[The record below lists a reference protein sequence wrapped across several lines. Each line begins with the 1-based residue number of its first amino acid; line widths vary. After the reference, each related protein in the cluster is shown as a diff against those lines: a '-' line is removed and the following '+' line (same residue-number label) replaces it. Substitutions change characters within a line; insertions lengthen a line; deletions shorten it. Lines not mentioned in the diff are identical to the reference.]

1 MTVINFFIHL
11 FIPHH
16 SNNQKPK
23 LLHPSTLIIIAFL
36 LSFLQIF
43 LHFLP
48 KAGVRVLGYAA
59 NISVDEVL
67 RLTNQKRQEA
77 GLPPL
82 KIDPVLNQ
90 AAKNKGEDMLNKDY
104 WAHVSPDGVEPWKFF
119 LDAGYKYRYAGENL
133 ARDFSNAASAVDAW
147 MASPSH
153 RENMLSPKYEEIG
166 IAVVEGD
173 LAGVDTTLIV
183 QFFGTKMA
191 GTSQVS
197 PVAKKEEQKPSVA
210 SVKVQEEKKP
220 MTVPSTPLPTQV
232 PVSKPTPL
240 AFVPSQN
247 NLVLESGSAL
257 GENVSRTPP
266 PRALLISP
274 FNLVRDLS
282 FFFLIILFIVF
293 LVDAIIVSR
302 KNITR
307 VSGRSFAHISFVGM
321 ILAIAF
327 ILKAGKIL

>member
-1 MTVINFFIHL
+1 
-11 FIPHH
+11 
-16 SNNQKPK
+16 
-23 LLHPSTLIIIAFL
+23 
-36 LSFLQIF
+36 

-59 NISVDEVL
+59 NISVDEVF

-82 KIDPVLNQ
+82 KLDSVLSQ
-90 AAKNKGEDMLNKDY
+90 AAKNKGEDMLAKDY

-119 LDAGYKYRYAGENL
+119 LGAGYKYRYAGENL

-183 QFFGTKMA
+183 QFFGTRMA

-197 PVAKKEEQKPSVA
+197 PVAKKEEQRPSVA
-210 SVKVQEEKKP
+210 SVKVQEEK
-220 MTVPSTPLPTQV
+220 PLPVPTQA
-232 PVSKPTPL
+232 PLSEPTPL
-240 AFVPSQN
+240 AFAPSQN
-247 NLVLESGSAL
+247 SLVLKSGSAL

-266 PRALLISP
+266 PRAFLISP

-293 LVDAIIVSR
+293 LVDAILVSR

-307 VSGRSFAHISFVGM
+307 VSGRSFAHISFIGM

>member
-1 MTVINFFIHL
+1 MSIRNFLIHL

-23 LLHPSTLIIIAFL
+23 LLHPSTLVIIAFL

-48 KAGVRVLGYAA
+48 RANFRVLGYAA
-59 NISVDEVL
+59 NISVDEVF

-82 KIDPVLNQ
+82 KLDPVLSQ
-90 AAKNKGEDMLNKDY
+90 AAKNKGEDMLAKDY

-133 ARDFSNAASAVDAW
+133 ARDFSDAASAVEAW

-183 QFFGTKMA
+183 QFFGTRMA

-197 PVAKKEEQKPSVA
+197 PVAKKEEQKPLVA
-210 SVKVQEEKKP
+210 SVKVQEEK
-220 MTVPSTPLPTQV
+220 PLPVPTQA
-232 PVSKPTPL
+232 PLSEPTPL
-240 AFVPSQN
+240 AFTPSQN
-247 NLVLESGSAL
+247 SLVLKSGSTL
-257 GENVSRTPP
+257 GENVSMTPL
-266 PRALLISP
+266 PRSFLISP

-282 FFFLIILFIVF
+282 FFFLIILFVVF
-293 LVDAIIVSR
+293 LIDAILVSR

-307 VSGRSFAHISFVGM
+307 VSGRSFAHISFIGM

>member
-1 MTVINFFIHL
+1 MSIYNFFIHL

-82 KIDPVLNQ
+82 KLDPVLSQ

-183 QFFGTKMA
+183 QFFGTRMA

-197 PVAKKEEQKPSVA
+197 PVAKKEEQKPAVA
-210 SVKVQEEKKP
+210 SVKVQEEK
-220 MTVPSTPLPTQV
+220 PLPVPTQA
-232 PVSKPTPL
+232 PLSEPTPL
-240 AFVPSQN
+240 AFVSGQN
-247 NLVLESGSAL
+247 NLVLKSGSAL
-257 GENVSRTPP
+257 GENVSMTPP

-282 FFFLIILFIVF
+282 FFFLIILFVVF
-293 LVDAIIVSR
+293 LIDAILVSR

-307 VSGRSFAHISFVGM
+307 VSGRSFAHISFIGM

>member
-1 MTVINFFIHL
+1 MSIRNFLIHL

-23 LLHPSTLIIIAFL
+23 LLHPSTLVIIAFL

-48 KAGVRVLGYAA
+48 RANVRVLGYAA
-59 NISVDEVL
+59 NISVDEVF

-82 KIDPVLNQ
+82 KLDHVLSQ
-90 AAKNKGEDMLNKDY
+90 AAKNKGEDMLAKDY

-183 QFFGTKMA
+183 QFFGTRMA

-210 SVKVQEEKKP
+210 SVKVQEEK
-220 MTVPSTPLPTQV
+220 PLPVPTQA
-232 PVSKPTPL
+232 PISEPTPL
-240 AFVPSQN
+240 AFTPSQN
-247 NLVLESGSAL
+247 SLILKSGSTL
-257 GENVSRTPP
+257 GENISMTPLPRTF
-266 PRALLISP
+266 LISP

-282 FFFLIILFIVF
+282 FSFLIILFVVF
-293 LVDAIIVSR
+293 LIDAILVSR

-307 VSGRSFAHISFVGM
+307 VSGRSFAHISFIGM

>member
-1 MTVINFFIHL
+1 MSIRNFLIHL

-23 LLHPSTLIIIAFL
+23 LLHPSTLVIIAFL

-48 KAGVRVLGYAA
+48 RANVRVLGYAA
-59 NISVDEVL
+59 NISVDEVF

-82 KIDPVLNQ
+82 KLDPVLSQ
-90 AAKNKGEDMLNKDY
+90 AAKNKGEDMLAKDY

-133 ARDFSNAASAVDAW
+133 ARDFSDAASAVEAW

-183 QFFGTKMA
+183 QFFGTRMA

-197 PVAKKEEQKPSVA
+197 PVAKKEEQKPLVA
-210 SVKVQEEKKP
+210 SVKVQEEK
-220 MTVPSTPLPTQV
+220 PLPVPTQA
-232 PVSKPTPL
+232 PLSEPTPL
-240 AFVPSQN
+240 AFTPSQN
-247 NLVLESGSAL
+247 SLVLKSGSTL
-257 GENVSRTPP
+257 GENVSMTPL
-266 PRALLISP
+266 PRSFLISP

-282 FFFLIILFIVF
+282 FFFLIILFVVF
-293 LVDAIIVSR
+293 LIDAILVSR

-307 VSGRSFAHISFVGM
+307 VSGRSFAHISFIGM

>member
-1 MTVINFFIHL
+1 MSIRNFLIHL

-23 LLHPSTLIIIAFL
+23 LLHPSTLVIIAFL

-48 KAGVRVLGYAA
+48 RANVRVLGYAA
-59 NISVDEVL
+59 NISVDEVF

-82 KIDPVLNQ
+82 KLDPVLSQ
-90 AAKNKGEDMLNKDY
+90 AAKNKGEDMLAKDY

-183 QFFGTKMA
+183 QFFGTRMA

-210 SVKVQEEKKP
+210 SVKVQEEK
-220 MTVPSTPLPTQV
+220 PLPVPTQA
-232 PVSKPTPL
+232 PLSEPTPL
-240 AFVPSQN
+240 AFVQSQN
-247 NLVLESGSAL
+247 GLVIKSGSAL

-266 PRALLISP
+266 PRAFLISP

-307 VSGRSFAHISFVGM
+307 VSGRSFAHISFIGM

>member
-1 MTVINFFIHL
+1 MSIRNFLIHL

-23 LLHPSTLIIIAFL
+23 LLHPSTLVIIAFL

-48 KAGVRVLGYAA
+48 RANVRVLGYAA
-59 NISVDEVL
+59 NISVDEVF

-82 KIDPVLNQ
+82 KLDPVLSQ
-90 AAKNKGEDMLNKDY
+90 AAKNKGEDMLAKDY

-183 QFFGTKMA
+183 QFFGTRMA

-197 PVAKKEEQKPSVA
+197 PVAEKEEQKPSVA
-210 SVKVQEEKKP
+210 SVKVQEEK
-220 MTVPSTPLPTQV
+220 PLPVPTQA
-232 PVSKPTPL
+232 PLSEPTPL
-240 AFVPSQN
+240 AFAPSQN
-247 NLVLESGSAL
+247 SLVLKSGSAL
-257 GENVSRTPP
+257 GENVSMTPP
-266 PRALLISP
+266 PRAFLISP

-307 VSGRSFAHISFVGM
+307 VSGRSFAHISFIGM

>member
-1 MTVINFFIHL
+1 MSIYNFFIHL

-23 LLHPSTLIIIAFL
+23 LLHPSTLVIIAFL

-59 NISVDEVL
+59 NISVDEVF

-82 KIDPVLNQ
+82 KLDPVLSQ
-90 AAKNKGEDMLNKDY
+90 AAKNKGEDMLVKDY

-173 LAGVDTTLIV
+173 LSGVDTTLIV
-183 QFFGTKMA
+183 QFFGTRMA

-197 PVAKKEEQKPSVA
+197 SVAKKEEQKPSVV
-210 SVKVQEEKKP
+210 SVKVQEEK
-220 MTVPSTPLPTQV
+220 PLPVPTQA
-232 PVSKPTPL
+232 PLSEPTPL

-247 NLVLESGSAL
+247 GLVLKSGSAL

-266 PRALLISP
+266 PRAFLISP

-293 LVDAIIVSR
+293 LVDAILVSR

-307 VSGRSFAHISFVGM
+307 VSGRSFAHISFIGM

>member
-1 MTVINFFIHL
+1 MSIRNFLIHL

-23 LLHPSTLIIIAFL
+23 LLHPSTLVIIAFL

-48 KAGVRVLGYAA
+48 RANVRVLGYAA
-59 NISVDEVL
+59 NISVDEVF

-82 KIDPVLNQ
+82 ELDPVLSQ
-90 AAKNKGEDMLNKDY
+90 AAKNKGEDMLAKDY

-133 ARDFSNAASAVDAW
+133 ARDFSDAASAVEAW

-183 QFFGTKMA
+183 QFFGTRMA

-210 SVKVQEEKKP
+210 SVKVQEEK
-220 MTVPSTPLPTQV
+220 PLPVPTQA
-232 PVSKPTPL
+232 PLSEPTPL
-240 AFVPSQN
+240 AFTPSQN
-247 NLVLESGSAL
+247 SLVLKSGSTL
-257 GENVSRTPP
+257 GENVSMTPL
-266 PRALLISP
+266 PRSFLISP

-282 FFFLIILFIVF
+282 FFFLIILFVVF
-293 LVDAIIVSR
+293 LIDAILVSR

-307 VSGRSFAHISFVGM
+307 VSGRSFAHISFIGM

>member
-1 MTVINFFIHL
+1 MSIYNFFIHL

-23 LLHPSTLIIIAFL
+23 LLHPSTLVIIAFL

-59 NISVDEVL
+59 NISVDEVF

-82 KIDPVLNQ
+82 KLDPVLSQ
-90 AAKNKGEDMLNKDY
+90 AAKNKGEDMLVKDY

-183 QFFGTKMA
+183 QFFGTRMA

-197 PVAKKEEQKPSVA
+197 PVAKKEEQRPSVA
-210 SVKVQEEKKP
+210 SVKVQEEK
-220 MTVPSTPLPTQV
+220 PLPVPTQA
-232 PVSKPTPL
+232 PLSEPTPL
-240 AFVPSQN
+240 AFAPSQN
-247 NLVLESGSAL
+247 SLVLKSGSAL

-266 PRALLISP
+266 PRAFLISP

-293 LVDAIIVSR
+293 LVDAILVSR

-307 VSGRSFAHISFVGM
+307 VSGRSFAHISFIGM

>member
-1 MTVINFFIHL
+1 MSIRDFLIHL
-11 FIPHH
+11 FIPHY

-23 LLHPSTLIIIAFL
+23 LLHPSTLVIIAFL

-48 KAGVRVLGYAA
+48 RANVRVLGYAA
-59 NISVDEVL
+59 NISVDEVF

-82 KIDPVLNQ
+82 KLDHVLSQ
-90 AAKNKGEDMLNKDY
+90 AAKNKGEDMLAKDY

-183 QFFGTKMA
+183 QFFGTRMA

-210 SVKVQEEKKP
+210 SVKVQEEK
-220 MTVPSTPLPTQV
+220 PLPVPTQA
-232 PVSKPTPL
+232 PISEPTPL
-240 AFVPSQN
+240 AFTPSQN
-247 NLVLESGSAL
+247 SLILKSGSTL
-257 GENVSRTPP
+257 GENISMTPLPRTF
-266 PRALLISP
+266 LISP

-282 FFFLIILFIVF
+282 FSFLIIFFVVF
-293 LVDAIIVSR
+293 LIDAIIVSR

-307 VSGRSFAHISFVGM
+307 VSGRSFAHISFIGM

>member
-1 MTVINFFIHL
+1 MSIYNFLVHL
-11 FIPHH
+11 FIPHY

-23 LLHPSTLIIIAFL
+23 LLHPSTLLVFAFI
-36 LSFLQIF
+36 LSFLQVL

-82 KIDPVLNQ
+82 KLDPVLNQ
-90 AAKNKGEDMLNKDY
+90 AAKNKGEDMLAKDY

-153 RENMLSPKYEEIG
+153 RENLLSPKYEDVG
-166 IAVVEGD
+166 LAVVEGD
-173 LAGVDTTLIV
+173 LGGVDTTIIV
-183 QFFGTKMA
+183 QLFGTRLA
-191 GTSQVS
+191 GSGEVS
-197 PVAKKEEQKPSVA
+197 PVAKKEERTLLSAKA
-210 SVKVQEEKKP
+210 KVQEQEI
-220 MTVPSTPLPTQV
+220 
-232 PVSKPTPL
+232 KPTPIPDEYKKSEIEL
-240 AFVPSQN
+240 SPIPVFEVGKPV
-247 NLVLESGSAL
+247 VLEAGSAL
-257 GENVSRTPP
+257 GENNFATPIP
-266 PRALLISP
+266 AFLISP
-274 FNLVRDLS
+274 FGLFKNLSLYLTLV
-282 FFFLIILFIVF
+282 LILVF
-293 LVDAIIVSR
+293 TIDAIIVSR

-307 VSGRSFAHISFVGM
+307 VSGRSFAHISFLGM
-321 ILAIAF
+321 ILAV
-327 ILKAGKIL
+327 ILILRAGKIL